1 MMKKSDK
8 TAVSSGVE
16 QLIERLRRE
25 GVEAGEQ
32 QAAEIIAQAKKQ
44 ADAIVRQAQQEAEE
58 ILDKTHEQT
67 RTVRQAG
74 EEALKLATR
83 DAVIKLRD
91 TLLNSFSQEVA
102 RTVSQKMADKEL
114 LARLII
120 ELAGRVR
127 QKMALDQRQH
137 IEIYLPEEVMG
148 VEELKQN
155 PEELARGVLSQ
166 LTSDIAEKMLR
177 QGVTIQVDSRLDKGV
192 IIQLQDEKIRIDFT
206 DEMVSDLLLA
216 HLQPRFRALLQG
228 IVK

>member
-1 MMKKSDK
+1 MKKADK
-8 TAVSSGVE
+8 TPVSSGVE
-16 QLIERLRRE
+16 QLIERLRHE

-32 QAAEIIAQAKKQ
+32 QAAKIVEQAKKR
-44 ADAIVRQAQQEAEE
+44 ADAIVQQAQLEAEK
-58 ILDKTHEQT
+58 ILKQTHEQS
-67 RTVRQAG
+67 RTIQQAG
-74 EEALKLATR
+74 EDALKLATR

-102 RTVSQKMADKEL
+102 RTVSQKMEDQEL

-120 ELAGRVR
+120 ELAGQVR
-127 QKMALDQRQH
+127 QKIALDQRQAV
-137 IEIYLPEEVMG
+137 EIYLPEAVMG

-155 PEELARGVLSQ
+155 PEELAHGLLSR

-177 QGVTIQVDSRLDKGV
+177 QGVTIHVDSALDKGIV
-192 IIQLQDEKIRIDFT
+192 IQLQDEKIRIDFT
-206 DEMVSDLLLA
+206 DETVSDLLLA